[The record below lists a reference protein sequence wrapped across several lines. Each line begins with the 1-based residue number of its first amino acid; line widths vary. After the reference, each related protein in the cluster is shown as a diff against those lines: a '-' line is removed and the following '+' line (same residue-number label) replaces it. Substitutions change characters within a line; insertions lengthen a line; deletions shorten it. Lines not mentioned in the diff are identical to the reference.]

1 MGLNERLKYAE
12 MKARH
17 QDALRPW
24 YKKPWGIIVII
35 LTIII
40 FLILTFS
47 SIYVFNRI
55 QQILAGETATMTTE
69 QLKQYIQTINGDGTN
84 YSLGT
89 STPQATIV
97 EFGDFACPYCQE
109 SYQVVNQME
118 SLYKDKIKIVWRDYL
133 RNEDSIDL
141 AMTARCAGE
150 QGKFW
155 EMHDLLFANQE
166 NLTTADSERI
176 NRLSALAQILELNMT
191 KFNSCL
197 SERKYLNQ
205 IKKDYDDGNTL
216 EIIGT
221 PTWFVNNYSFSGSL
235 TEAKFQEL
243 ISGLIN

>member
-1 MGLNERLKYAE
+1 MGLSERLKYAE

-24 YKKPWGIIVII
+24 YKKPWGIIII
-35 LTIII
+35 TLMIIV

-55 QQILAGETATMTTE
+55 QQILSGQTATMTAE
-69 QLKQYIQTINGDGTN
+69 QLKQQRQTINGDGTN
-84 YSLGT
+84 YALGT
-89 STPQATIV
+89 NTPQATII
-97 EFGDFACPYCQE
+97 EFGDFACSYCQE
-109 SYQVVNQME
+109 SYQVVNKME
-118 SLYKDKIKIVWRDYL
+118 SLYKNKVKIVWRDYL

-141 AMTARCAGE
+141 AMAARCAGE
-150 QGKFW
+150 QEKFW
-155 EMHDLLFANQE
+155 EMHDLLFANQD
-166 NLTTADSERI
+166 NLTTADSKRI
-176 NRLSALAQILELNMT
+176 SRLSALAQILELNMT

-197 SERKYLNQ
+197 TERKYLTQ

-221 PTWFVNNYSFSGSL
+221 PTWFVNNHSFSGSL
-235 TEAKFQEL
+235 TEEKFQEL